1 MVDAAQRL
9 AELDGILTDLLGEAH
24 LLGELPQAYRLVPL
38 PLDEPEVAAKALAWA
53 REAPNPEGWPPVYA
67 LFLQGREVE
76 IGAQA
81 APEPEAGLAPSG
93 PLPVLQEGLPA
104 RRSPLHLHRRPQ
116 GPRGKTPLAA
126 GGGPGRPGVTDPS
139 AASPPPAPGS
149 PGP

>member
-9 AELDGILTDLLGEAH
+9 AELDGILTDLLREAH

-38 PLDEPEVAAKALAWA
+38 PLDELKVAAKALAWA

-81 APEPEAGLAPSG
+81 APEPEAGSPLRAPSPFSRRASRRG
-93 PLPVLQEGLPA
+93 EAHSTSTAGLRALGGRPLSPPVGGREDRG
-104 RRSPLHLHRRPQ
+104 SPTRPQ
-116 GPRGKTPLAA
+116 RLL
-126 GGGPGRPGVTDPS
+126 
-139 AASPPPAPGS
+139 PAPGS